1 MPYAKWLEDTLKE
14 LYNLYPVSISMQ
26 MIGADGNAY
35 TCYSNVTPNDR
46 AIMIDAMQEDGVF
59 DMIRSNKDLVNEILN
74 GEEEE

>member
-35 TCYSNVTPNDR
+35 TCYWNVTPNDR
-46 AIMIDAMQEDGVF
+46 AIMIDAMQEDGVL
-59 DMIRSNKDLVNEILN
+59 DMIRSNKDLINEILN